1 MLIEKFVN
9 KNLTM
14 LLRNKIDCKCHLLKP
29 FSSTYSFNTWYF
41 KYKGLSL
48 WKMLIKTGMLNELI
62 RLLQSIH
69 RFFGDDV
76 MK

>member
-1 MLIEKFVN
+1 MKNVN
-9 KNLTM
+9 
-14 LLRNKIDCKCHLLKP
+14 
-29 FSSTYSFNTWYF
+29 
-41 KYKGLSL
+41 
-48 WKMLIKTGMLNELI
+48 KTGMLNELI